1 MENRL
6 HHKSSIYLL
15 SICLLLSGCGP
26 ATIVVGITPG
36 DQQVVPT
43 VVQSEGYW
51 VSDRVAIIEVAGLI
65 HNGRSPGLIS
75 EGENPV
81 SLLTECLTAA
91 EHDDDVKAVILR
103 INSPGGTV
111 TASDAMYREVRR
123 FRQHSGKPVVALML
137 DVAAS
142 GGYYLAC
149 AADDIVAYPSTITA
163 SIGVILQTISFKEAL
178 NSIHIKADAITSGP
192 NKDAGSPLSDLTP
205 EQRKTLAA
213 LVDDFYKRFLGIVR
227 ERRPLIPAD
236 KFAMVTDGRVLSG
249 SQALAL
255 GLVDQNGDL
264 HDAFDLAKKLAHL
277 DKANLVVYH
286 RPLEYVGS
294 AYAHAP
300 GNSGGAGG
308 GSGNP
313 GIPGGT
319 QINFAQI
326 NIGEGLLWN
335 TAGFYYL
342 WSPQ

>member
-1 MENRL
+1 MT
-6 HHKSSIYLL
+6 HKTPILLL
-15 SICLLLSGCGP
+15 SICLLASGCGP

-51 VSDRVAIIEVAGLI
+51 VSDRVAIIDVSGLI

-75 EGENPV
+75 EGDNPV
-81 SLLTECLTAA
+81 SMLTECLTAA
-91 EHDDDVKAVILR
+91 DQDDRVKAVILR

-123 FRQHSGKPVVALML
+123 FRQHSSKPVVALML

-142 GGYYLAC
+142 GGYYVAC

-163 SIGVILQTISFKEAL
+163 SIGVILQTVSFKAAL
-178 NSIHIKADAITSGP
+178 ESIHIKADAITSGP

-205 EQRKTLAA
+205 DQRKTLAA
-213 LVDDFYKRFLGIVR
+213 LVDDFYKRFLGVVR

-249 SQALAL
+249 QQALAL

-264 HDAFDLAKKLAHL
+264 HDAFDLAKKLAHI
-277 DKANLVVYH
+277 DKAKLVVYH

-294 AYAHAP
+294 AYARAP
-300 GNSGGAGG
+300 GNSGGGGAG
-308 GSGNP
+308 NT
-313 GIPGGT
+313 GGT
-319 QINFAQI
+319 QINLAQI
-326 NIGEGLLWN
+326 NIADGLLWN
-335 TAGFYYL
+335 AAGFYYL
-342 WSPQ
+342 WTPQ